1 MTGTQMSPRI
11 NQSIREGL
19 RVSQTSLAWTMFAG
33 AGAIAVG
40 VLGNSLVLIAFGAI
54 GLLDAVGSGSLIT
67 HFRHARRHEAI
78 SELHER
84 RALIVVTIGM
94 ATIGLAT
101 IGDSVYR
108 LSARTASDPLPAG
121 IALAGASVL
130 MLTLLAS
137 RKRKIARRI
146 PSHAL
151 HADGWLSAMGA
162 VLALIAL
169 AGTGLDAAF
178 GWWWIDSLAAIAVGC
193 EAIGLST
200 VLARGP
206 HPT

>member
-84 RALIVVTIGM
+84 RALIVVTIGD
-94 ATIGLAT
+94 
-101 IGDSVYR
+101 GDHW
-108 LSARTASDPLPAG
+108 PG
-121 IALAGASVL
+121 
-130 MLTLLAS
+130 
-137 RKRKIARRI
+137 
-146 PSHAL
+146 HN
-151 HADGWLSAMGA
+151 W
-162 VLALIAL
+162 
-169 AGTGLDAAF
+169 
-178 GWWWIDSLAAIAVGC
+178 
-193 EAIGLST
+193 
-200 VLARGP
+200 
-206 HPT
+206 